1 MKKNTTSI
9 LLIVGI
15 LIIFN
20 LLSVQYYFRIDLTE
34 DKQYT
39 LSEATKNIMES
50 LDEPITV
57 KAYFSENLP
66 PNIARTK
73 KDFEEYLIEYARLS
87 DNNLIYDFIN
97 PGEDEEIEKKAVE
110 SGIQPVMINV
120 REKDQIKQQ
129 KAFLGAVLELGDQK
143 EIIPFMQP
151 GAAMEYALSTS
162 IKKIAITEKPSIG
175 LIQGHGEPSLSEMQQ
190 VATGLNV
197 LYNFE
202 PYYLNDSTPIP
213 NHITT
218 LALIK
223 PEDSISNSSLQQLDI
238 FSQRGGNLFIALNRV
253 NGDLSNGFG
262 NVVNTGVENWLENKG
277 LEVKDNF
284 VVDAQCGNVQVQQQ
298 QGFFRYNTNVKF
310 PYIPIVSKF
319 ADHPITKG
327 LEAVILQFAS
337 SIHYT
342 RNDTSNTF
350 TPIAFTSDQSG
361 SIQAPTYFNVQKQWT
376 QNDLP
381 LKNVVLA
388 GILQQNHNNGNSS
401 NIVVIGD
408 GDFPVGSPQQ
418 QIQPDN
424 VNLMVNAIDWLS
436 DDTGLIE
443 LRTKGIQFR
452 PINEI
457 EDSTKTILKYLN
469 FLLPILL
476 IIGYGIVRM
485 QMNRNKRINRM
496 EQNYE

>member
-1 MKKNTTSI
+1 MKKSTTSI
-9 LLIVGI
+9 LLIIGI
-15 LIIFN
+15 LIVIN
-20 LLSVQYYFRIDLTE
+20 LVSIQYYFRLDLTE
-34 DKQYT
+34 DNQYT
-39 LSEATKNIMES
+39 LSDATKNIMKS

-66 PNIARTK
+66 PDIAKTK

-87 DNNLIYDFIN
+87 DNNLIYEFIN
-97 PGEDEEIEKKAVE
+97 PSDDEAIEKEAIE

-120 REKDQIKQQ
+120 REKDQMKQQ

-143 EIIPFMQP
+143 EIIPFMKP

-162 IKKIAITEKPSIG
+162 IKKIAITEKTVVG
-175 LIQGHGEPSLSEMQQ
+175 LIQGHGEPSLSDIQQ
-190 VATGLNV
+190 VASGLDV
-197 LYNFE
+197 LYNFI
-202 PYYLNDSTPIP
+202 PFNLNDSTPIP

-218 LALIK
+218 LALIR
-223 PEDSISNSSLQQLDI
+223 PEDTISTASLRQLDL
-238 FSQRGGNLFIALNRV
+238 FLEKGGNLFIALNRV
-253 NGDLSNGFG
+253 NGDFKTAFG
-262 NVVNTGVENWLENKG
+262 SVANTGVKDWLMSKG
-277 LEVKDNF
+277 LEIKDDF

-298 QGFFRYNTNVKF
+298 QGMFRYNTNIKF

-327 LEAVILQFAS
+327 LEAVVFQFAS
-337 SIHYT
+337 SIQY
-342 RNDTSNTF
+342 NGSDSSKVF
-350 TPIAFTSDQSG
+350 TPIAFTSEQSG
-361 SIQAPTYFNVQKQWT
+361 SVQAPTYFNIQKQWT
-376 QNDLP
+376 NNDLP
-381 LKNVVLA
+381 LKNMALA
-388 GILQQNHNNGNSS
+388 GVITQKYTNGNQSKL
-401 NIVVIGD
+401 VVVGD
-408 GDFPVGSPQQ
+408 GDFPIGQPQQ

-424 VNLMVNAIDWLS
+424 VNLIVNSIDWLS

-452 PINEI
+452 PLDEL

-476 IIGYGIVRM
+476 LIGYGMVRM
-485 QMNRNKRINRM
+485 QINRNKRVKRI